1 MSSLNL
7 VPVVYNPL
15 WLWFLIF
22 ERTKTVQLN
31 TNMFVRDAW
40 LPHNKDGGRRPRT
53 ENCVV
58 VRLVLYCR
66 HGRVFELHDN
76 CTRSFFDRGIDV

>member
-1 MSSLNL
+1 
-7 VPVVYNPL
+7 
-15 WLWFLIF
+15 
-22 ERTKTVQLN
+22 
-31 TNMFVRDAW
+31 MFVRDAW

-66 HGRVFELHDN
+66 HGRVFEFALNDN
-76 CTRSFFDRGIDV
+76 YFSFLLKHARLSLDRGKDKLMKAKNSEVKPQQ